1 MPQQKQDGSF
11 DKPIKERAPNGI
23 SRRAWLKASTVGVTG
38 ASIVG
43 TGSFSGTAGAIVQP
57 RRPITSAV
65 GSRWRRA
72 IQQQSDAK
80 RRELLRRATR

>member
-43 TGSFSGTAGAIVQP
+43 TGSFSGTAGGHCPTPATHHQC
-57 RRPITSAV
+57 
-65 GSRWRRA
+65 SRKSVEA
-72 IQQQSDAK
+72 SHTTTK
-80 RRELLRRATR
+80 